1 MHCNVMHYPQP
12 NQRQRRDAGFDY
24 PVTLTPDARRQTP
37 DARRQTPDGDTLM
50 ATFVKW
56 DETLGQL

>member
-1 MHCNVMHYPQP
+1 MHYPQP

-24 PVTLTPDARRQTP
+24 PVTLTPD
-37 DARRQTPDGDTLM
+37 GETLM

-56 DETLGQL
+56 DEAPGQW